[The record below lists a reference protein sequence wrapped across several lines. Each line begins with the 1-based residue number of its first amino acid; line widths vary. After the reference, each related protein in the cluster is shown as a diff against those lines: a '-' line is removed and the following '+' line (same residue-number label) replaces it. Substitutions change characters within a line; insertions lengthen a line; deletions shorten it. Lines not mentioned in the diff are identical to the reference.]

1 MPGLI
6 DMYWHSMLAGLNQ
19 TRALTSPIG
28 YLYYT
33 AAAEAERTLMR
44 GFTTIRDAGGPSF
57 ALKSAIDE
65 GLISGPRI
73 YPSGAMITQTS
84 GHGDFRFINELPRDS
99 WANTS
104 FIERA
109 GVAMIADGRAEVLRR
124 VREQLMQGAS
134 QIKMLAG
141 RSEERR
147 VGKESRWR
155 WLTDWR
161 RRAGQ

>member
-1 MPGLI
+1 RDRNVTGVQTCALPILMPGLI
-6 DMYWHSMLAGLNQ
+6 DMHWHSMLAGLNQ

-65 GLISGPRI
+65 GLI
-73 YPSGAMITQTS
+73 
-84 GHGDFRFINELPRDS
+84 
-99 WANTS
+99 
-104 FIERA
+104 
-109 GVAMIADGRAEVLRR
+109 
-124 VREQLMQGAS
+124 
-134 QIKMLAG
+134 

-147 VGKESRWR
+147 VGRE
-155 WLTDWR
+155 R
-161 RRAGQ
+161 RRNVV